1 MQAAMIK
8 KYKQKLLEIES
19 IEVPQIADDEVLV
32 QVNAASFN
40 PVDLRIKNG
49 DMRLLTQYKMPIT
62 LGQDFAGMIIKV
74 GANVKEYQVGDAV
87 YGKTNDEQM
96 GTFAEYL
103 AISATDIAFKPAN
116 LSFEE
121 AAALPLVSLTSYQAL
136 HDIMR
141 IKKEQKVLIQAESG
155 GVGTVA
161 IQIAK
166 RLGAYVATTTSAKNK
181 ELVRKLGADRVID
194 YHKENFQDVLA
205 NYDYVFDTLGGKN
218 LEQSFTILKPGG
230 TIVSIA
236 GIPNA
241 EFAKSHDLALWKQ
254 WLLGLAARKISG
266 LANKYYVDYQFLMMH
281 ASGKELKQIT
291 NWVQNDR
298 LVPVI
303 DRVIPFNKING
314 AMQYSQS
321 GRAKGKIVIQI
332 K

>member
-141 IKKEQKVLIQAESG
+141 IKKEQKVLIQAGSG

-218 LEQSFTILKPGG
+218 LEQSFKIVKPGG

-241 EFAKSHDLALWKQ
+241 EFAKSHALASWKQ
-254 WLLGLAARKISG
+254 WLLGLVARPISK
-266 LANKYYVDYQFLMMH
+266 LANQYDVNYQFLMMQ
-281 ASGKELKQIT
+281 ASGKELRQIT
-291 NWVQNDR
+291 DWVQNDR